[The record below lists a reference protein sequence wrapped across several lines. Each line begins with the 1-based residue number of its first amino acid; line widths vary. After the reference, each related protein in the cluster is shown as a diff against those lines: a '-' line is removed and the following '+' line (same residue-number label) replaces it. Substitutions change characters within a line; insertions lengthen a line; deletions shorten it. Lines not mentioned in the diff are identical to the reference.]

1 MFLNEQ
7 LMSCEI
13 GEIIFLHQASENEIM
28 IHEDINVDIFVSDLK
43 ITGCREMKIAEN
55 HKEIIETSS

>member
-13 GEIIFLHQASENEIM
+13 GEIICLHQTSENEIM
-28 IHEDINVDIFVSDLK
+28 IHEDINVDFFVSDLK
-43 ITGCREMKIAEN
+43 ITGCNEMKIAEN
-55 HKEIIETSS
+55 HNEVIGTSS